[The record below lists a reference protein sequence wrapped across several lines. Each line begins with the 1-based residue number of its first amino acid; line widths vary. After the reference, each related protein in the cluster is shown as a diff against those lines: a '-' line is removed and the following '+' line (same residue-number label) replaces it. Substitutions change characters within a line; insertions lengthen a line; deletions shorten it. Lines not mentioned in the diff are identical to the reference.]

1 MRLPSPHW
9 LVVMAATMSSAVFA
23 EASAARG
30 PAADSDDERGLLGDI
45 PGFAAAAASSPAAP
59 ASAVAAARR
68 GSAPQASA
76 TPANQPAKR
85 GASKATAHGRASSG
99 RAATVVSGMR
109 GDPDTE
115 RVVYQLAPVRIP
127 LPIGRERTVSLP
139 GPFALHA
146 PEGFDALVR
155 SQIIERTAYLK
166 GLAPFGSVRVVAE
179 DLVTGRQI
187 PMDLVSVPDD
197 GSPQRPME
205 VFAPV
210 HRQEGASGNAGDPGA
225 PPLDMVALTRHA
237 AQSLYAPRRLIPSTP
252 AVRQVPVNP
261 KPVDGLYRG
270 WRVETVPIGAWRS
283 GDLYVTAVRFTNTG
297 DQAVDLDLQEVR
309 GRWLA
314 ATAQHTRLLASDP
327 AWRTTTVYLV
337 CDRPFDACR

>member
-1 MRLPSPHW
+1 MRS
-9 LVVMAATMSSAVFA
+9 
-23 EASAARG
+23 
-30 PAADSDDERGLLGDI
+30 
-45 PGFAAAAASSPAAP
+45 
-59 ASAVAAARR
+59 
-68 GSAPQASA
+68 
-76 TPANQPAKR
+76 
-85 GASKATAHGRASSG
+85 
-99 RAATVVSGMR
+99 
-109 GDPDTE
+109 DPDAE
-115 RVVYQLAPVRIP
+115 RVVYQLAPVRISVP
-127 LPIGRERTVSLP
+127 MGRERTVSLP

-166 GLAPFGSVRVVAE
+166 SLAPFSSLRVVAE
-179 DLVTGRQI
+179 DLATGRQI

-197 GSPQRPME
+197 GSPQRPIE
-205 VFAPV
+205 VFVPV
-210 HRQEGASGNAGDPGA
+210 EGQQGESDYGGERGVPA
-225 PPLDMVALTRHA
+225 LDMVALTRHV
-237 AQSLYAPRRLIPSTP
+237 AQVLYAPRRLMPSTP

-261 KPVDGLYRG
+261 APVDGLYRG
-270 WRVETVPIGAWRS
+270 WDVETVPIGAWRS

-297 DQAVDLDLQEVR
+297 SQAIDLDLQEVR

>member
-1 MRLPSPHW
+1 MRLPSPGW
-9 LVVMAATMSSAVFA
+9 LVVMAATFSSAVFSQ
-23 EASAARG
+23 ASAERG
-30 PAADSDDERGLLGDI
+30 SGADDDERGLLGDI

-59 ASAVAAARR
+59 ASAVAGARR
-68 GSAPQASA
+68 SGAAQASA
-76 TPANQPAKR
+76 PPAAAPEKR
-85 GASKATAHGRASSG
+85 GASKATAQGNATPG
-99 RAATVVSGMR
+99 RAAAVASGMR
-109 GDPDTE
+109 RDPDTE

-166 GLAPFGSVRVVAE
+166 GLSPFGSVRVVAE
-179 DLVTGRQI
+179 DLATGRQI

-210 HRQEGASGNAGDPGA
+210 HPQEGASGNAGDRGA
-225 PPLDMVALTRHA
+225 PQLDMVALTRHA

-261 KPVDGLYRG
+261 APVDGLYRE

-297 DQAVDLDLQEVR
+297 NQAIDLDLQEVR